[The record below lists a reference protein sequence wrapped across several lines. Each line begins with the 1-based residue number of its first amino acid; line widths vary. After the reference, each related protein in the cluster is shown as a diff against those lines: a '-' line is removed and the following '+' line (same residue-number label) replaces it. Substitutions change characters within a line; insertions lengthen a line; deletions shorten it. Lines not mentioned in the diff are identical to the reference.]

1 MSASVIRRLLICA
14 ALVLGATS
22 CASERSPI
30 NRVQANALKKSFFVG
45 DDLASPKDNPE
56 FYYRPTIVDVDYGA
70 SQDQLFTA
78 SGAQTIARVSFEI
91 TEDLLV
97 ARLTYERIADTTGNG
112 TPNSPDQNSGQ
123 VVAAF
128 KIQSH
133 FDVKRSYNPTTG
145 EELNVIEEN
154 STDSPWYAREYMRV
168 DWSQNL
174 ITSAYQLDTLA
185 ALTAFDGAFRYEPVA
200 YSATSPTDPDAPLF
214 DPNGY
219 FDITNKVFVTP
230 QKVFTPFGYLPACFL
245 SPDFFG
251 GDGPVGN
258 CNPSEVKVRLS
269 FRRVVDND
277 YEPVHWD
284 GSRMD
289 MFGMFTTGTVNPDR
303 LGYDRNFGVVDDKWY
318 RFVSRHNIWQQSHA
332 RDAQGEPIACYTD
345 KTTPVGALPTRDALT
360 GVPDDTGNQ
369 AAGPDGTDDECQTAG
384 AGSRCDQF
392 SHKCTLPYAERTI
405 KTSAFY
411 YGPESDQSLFG
422 VTAEALSQWDGALRQ
437 AAQTA
442 RYTECIRVSGGV
454 RTDVIAACKAA
465 YDPTLEGAIQ
475 ALPKIFTLCHNPVTA
490 DDDAACG
497 TPGLLARVGD
507 LRYHMINVIQKPQT
521 SSPWGIMVDAV
532 DPITGEVVAASVNLW
547 NAVTDLAAQGAVDTM
562 RWYLGE
568 LSNADIASSAYQRGA
583 ISSDQRAP
591 QSASSNPPVLSNA
604 DVQSRLAA
612 LDTRLNDGSKLEAP
626 APGIGARRLADWA
639 ESATRQK
646 FGNSVLGTGNTGM
659 DGRMTSARGTPVE
672 SQLMTAPYLH
682 LARLDPR
689 QQPSEDQ
696 TNMASPLRG
705 NFAQFLVDFEQQRQV
720 RLAALGRCSEEAPE
734 PSSMADWATI
744 MSTKFPLTDED
755 PGTPG
760 IQASAAAVADRNAKW
775 HDFIRRRLTVGLIEH
790 ELGHSM
796 GLRHQFTSS
805 FDALNFR
812 PQYWQLRTKNGTQTT
827 ACTEATTDGSKCTGP
842 RWLDPITQEERD
854 GLIWRWQQT
863 SVMDYAG
870 DLTQDTLGLGA
881 YDRAAVRLEYAD
893 VADVWDEP
901 EAVSCRPGGTAPL
914 GGAPDAACTANG
926 ATLHSLL
933 DGFGGLTG
941 PLYNDGRQ
949 YFHYSQLNK
958 QMNLIRDCRPADTSA
973 PANWD
978 EAKDGKYSPEFDGE
992 IVGGTVCQGIPTDYV
1007 PFRELSPNT
1016 GGFVQEPTIGD
1027 NVQRNFDA
1035 LGRVRRP
1042 YMFGTDN
1049 YADIGNLPVLR
1060 HDNGADAYEVAHYMI
1075 SEYEDRYLFDNYR
1088 RNRTTFSLRNAFM
1101 RGYSRYNAKLK
1112 EITKGFALYNELFQ
1126 ATGQFDSLTAND
1138 GQFKASALASSL
1150 VFDHFAR
1157 ILTRPTSG
1165 AHFSDTVWSPFKT
1178 AVLRS
1183 SDQNPGVTIASDVNL
1198 LIPDGSTGVGV
1209 DVGWGGRLLNNSY
1222 DQSKGYYAV
1231 DYQLNVGSYYDKTL
1245 AIHMLTDSEDRFI
1258 SQSRDDFQD
1267 GRYRNTSFA
1276 TLFPDGVRRL
1286 LANALTEDEDI
1297 KGWRVAST
1305 KGTPNV
1311 DAQGALTQ
1319 PMGFRAW
1326 WPKDA
1331 PQTCWPTQGR
1341 LLCQEFPS
1349 GTEVANGTPKE
1360 SLAVDPEVGFEI
1372 HKFITFFSM
1381 VNLPES
1387 WKANWVDM
1395 MRIWV
1400 IGTDTPPAFPE
1411 SETIAWRDPQS
1422 GQLYIAHSYGTEE
1435 IDGKTVQRG
1444 IAARVLEWMNTLTA
1458 QAYSVDPSVVNPTGE
1473 QTVLRYENNDACPPG
1488 VSYCVGQPV
1497 ELSVPFALRVTN
1509 YKSVLDYMHLT
1520 ATQFGF
1526 YGPYWRGV
1534 Y

>member
-1 MSASVIRRLLICA
+1 MSASFIRRLLICTV
-14 ALVLGATS
+14 LTLGATG
-22 CASERSPI
+22 CASERAPI
-30 NRVQANALKKSFFVG
+30 NRVQANALEKSFFVG
-45 DDLASPKDNPE
+45 KDLADPKDNPE

-70 SQDQLFTA
+70 SQSQLFTA
-78 SGAQTIARVSFEI
+78 SGAQSMARISFEI

-97 ARLTYERIADTTGNG
+97 ARLTYERIADTSGSG

-123 VVAAF
+123 IVAAF
-128 KIQSH
+128 KIDNH

-154 STDSPWYAREYMRV
+154 STDSPWYARQFMRV

-200 YSATSPTDPDAPLF
+200 YSAANPADPDAPKF
-214 DPNGY
+214 DAESGY
-219 FDITNKVFVTP
+219 FDITNKLFVTP
-230 QKVFTPFGYLPACFL
+230 EKVFTPFGYLPACFL

-251 GDGPVGN
+251 GTGPTGN
-258 CNPSEVKVRLS
+258 CNPATVKVRLS
-269 FRRVVDND
+269 FRRVVDHD

-284 GSRMD
+284 GSRMS
-289 MFGMFTTGTVNPDR
+289 MFGMFTTGTVSPDR
-303 LGYDRNFGVVDDKWY
+303 LGYDRKFGVVDDKWY
-318 RFVSRHNIWQQSHA
+318 RFVSRHNIWQRSHA
-332 RDAQGEPIACYTD
+332 DDAQGEPVVCYTD
-345 KTTPVGALPTRDALT
+345 KTTPVGALPSRDELT
-360 GVPDDTGNQ
+360 GNGDP
-369 AAGPDGTDDECQTAG
+369 GPDGTDDECQAVG

-392 SHKCTLPYAERTI
+392 SHKCTLPYAARSI
-405 KTSAFY
+405 KTSPFY
-411 YGPESDQSLFG
+411 YGPESDPSLFA
-422 VTAEALSQWDGALRQ
+422 TTSEALEEWDGALRQ

-442 RYTECIRVSGGV
+442 RYTECIRIGGGV
-454 RTDVIAACKAA
+454 TAEVIARCKAVF
-465 YDPTLEGAIQ
+465 DPSLEA
-475 ALPKIFTLCHNPVTA
+475 ALATLPKVFTLCHNPVLEN
-490 DDDAACG
+490 DDPACG
-497 TPGLLARVGD
+497 SPGLLARVGD

-521 SSPWGIMVDAV
+521 ASPWGIMVDAV

-562 RWYLGE
+562 RWFLGE
-568 LSNADIASSAYQRGA
+568 LSNTDISSGNYQKGA
-583 ISSDQRAP
+583 ISTQQRAP
-591 QSASSNPPVLSNA
+591 QSAASYPPIMNTAEVK
-604 DVQSRLAA
+604 SRLSA
-612 LDTRLNDGSKLEAP
+612 LDTRLNDGTKLDLP
-626 APGIGARRLADWA
+626 SPSVGARRLTDWA

-646 FGNSVLGTGNTGM
+646 FGNLVLGTGNAGVN
-659 DGRMTSARGTPVE
+659 GRMTAARGSPIE
-672 SQLMTAPYLH
+672 SQLLTAPYKH
-682 LARLDPR
+682 LAGLDPR
-689 QQPSEDQ
+689 QQPNDDQ
-696 TNMASPLRG
+696 TNRASPLRG
-705 NFAQFLVDFEQQRQV
+705 NFVQFLADFEQQRQV
-720 RLAALGRCSEEAPE
+720 RLAARGSCSEGAPE
-734 PSSMADWATI
+734 PNSMGDWAAI
-744 MSTKFPLTDED
+744 MSKKFPLTDDD

-760 IQASAAAVADRNAKW
+760 VQASASAVAERNAKW
-775 HDFIRRRLTVGLIEH
+775 HDFVRRRLTFGLILH

-812 PQYWQLRTKNGTQTT
+812 PQYWQLRTQNGAQNRTCT
-827 ACTEATTDGSKCTGP
+827 ADTTDGTTCTGP
-842 RWLDPITQEERD
+842 RWYDPITQAERD

-881 YDRAAVRLEYAD
+881 YDRAAVRMEYAD

-901 EAVSCRPGGTAPL
+901 GTVSCRPGGTDPL
-914 GGAPDAACTANG
+914 ANG
-926 ATLHSLL
+926 ATDPSCTPKGTALHSLL

-949 YFHYSQLNK
+949 YFHYSQLHK
-958 QMNLIRDCRPADTSA
+958 QMNLIRDCQPADTSP

-978 EAKDGKYSPEFDGE
+978 EAKDGVYSPEFDGE
-992 IVGGTVCQGIPTDYV
+992 IVAGTVCKGIPTDYV
-1007 PFRELSPNT
+1007 PFRELSPDV
-1016 GGFVQEPTIGD
+1016 GGFVQEPGIGD

-1042 YMFGTDN
+1042 YMFGSDN

-1060 HDNGADAYEVAHYMI
+1060 HDNGADAYEIAHYMI
-1075 SEYEDRYLFDNYR
+1075 SEYEDRYLFDDYR

-1112 EITKGFALYNELFQ
+1112 EVTKGFALYNELFQ
-1126 ATGQFDSLTAND
+1126 ATGQFESLTAE
-1138 GQFKASALASSL
+1138 GGPFEPSALAASL

-1157 ILTRPTSG
+1157 ILTRPNSG
-1165 AHFSDTVWSPFKT
+1165 AHFSDTNWSPFQT
-1178 AVLRS
+1178 AVLRAM
-1183 SDQNPGVTIASDVNL
+1183 DQNPGVDTSSSVNL
-1198 LIPDGSTGVGV
+1198 SIPDGSTGIGSNVS
-1209 DVGWGGRLLNNSY
+1209 WGGRLLNNSL

-1231 DYQLNVGSYYDKTL
+1231 DYQLNVGSYYDKTI

-1276 TLFPDGVRRL
+1276 TLFPEGVRRM
-1286 LANALTEDEDI
+1286 LATTLTEDEDM
-1297 KGWRVAST
+1297 KGWRVATT
-1305 KGTPNV
+1305 KGVPNV

-1331 PQTCWPTQGR
+1331 PQTCWPAQGR
-1341 LLCQEFPS
+1341 LFCQRFPS
-1349 GTEVANGTPKE
+1349 GGEIANDTPGE

-1372 HKFITFFSM
+1372 HKFIAFYSM
-1381 VNLPES
+1381 LNLPES
-1387 WKANWVDM
+1387 WKLNWVDM

-1400 IGTDTPPAFPE
+1400 VGIDTLPGFPD
-1411 SETIAWRDPQS
+1411 SETVAWRDPQS
-1422 GQLYIAHSYGTEE
+1422 GQLYVAHSYGTEE

-1458 QAYSVDPSVVNPTGE
+1458 KAYSVDPTAVNPNGE
-1473 QTVLRYENNDACPPG
+1473 QTVLRYADNEDCPPG

-1497 ELSVPFALRVTN
+1497 QLDTAFALRVTN

-1520 ATQFGF
+1520 ASQFGF
-1526 YGPYWRGV
+1526 YGPNWRGV